1 MTPYVCFDVPAL
13 PGSVNDW
20 RRGSGHWSI
29 AAKMRER
36 MRTIVAVAVLQAKAQ
51 PIPGPVHVAL
61 TFYWP
66 TRRRRDP
73 DNGAKHVLDAI
84 VDAGLI
90 EDDGPPTLVS
100 LTLAARYDAKHP
112 RTEVRITAAGAPAW
126 VVPGKRGRASKHL
139 GKLCTAKA

>member
-1 MTPYVCFDVPAL
+1 MTLSACFDVPAL
-13 PGSVNDW
+13 PKSVNDW

-29 AAKMRER
+29 AAAER
-36 MRTIVAVAVLQAKAQ
+36 KRMALAVTVAKVKAGAE
-51 PIPGPVHVAL
+51 PIPGPVRVSI

-100 LTLAARYDAKHP
+100 LHLAARYDKSRP
-112 RTEVRITAAGAPAW
+112 RTEITITQAEAPAW
-126 VVPGKRGRASKHL
+126 EVPAAKKGRRTSA
-139 GKLCTAKA
+139 A

>member
-1 MTPYVCFDVPAL
+1 VTPTVCFDVPAL

-36 MRTIVAVAVLQAKAQ
+36 MRTFVALAIAQ
-51 PIPGPVHVAL
+51 QRPDAIPGPVHVAL

-100 LTLAARYDAKHP
+100 LTLAARYDAERP

-126 VVPGKRGRASKHL
+126 VVPTKKKRRIV
-139 GKLCTAKA
+139 